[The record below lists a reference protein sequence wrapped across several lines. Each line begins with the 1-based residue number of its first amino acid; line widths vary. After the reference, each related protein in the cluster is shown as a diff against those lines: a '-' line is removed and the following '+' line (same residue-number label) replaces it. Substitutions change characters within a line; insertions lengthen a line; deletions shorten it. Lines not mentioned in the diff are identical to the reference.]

1 MSYTSV
7 LFNKNFTFYLIGIA
21 FSNIGSAFTTFVF
34 PLMILKLTGSAFQVG
49 IVSALS
55 FIPYAI
61 LGLPAGALIDRLN
74 KKTIMKCAD
83 IIRFISYLS
92 IPVLS
97 FYNMLSIFQI
107 YVVAIISGI
116 GLVFHSISE
125 VSIIPSIVKEEDL
138 ASANS
143 YIYATQNVSEFLGP
157 IIGGLLY
164 TYMGYSILIFIDS
177 MTFLL
182 SFFSLILIKIETKS
196 IFNQEKLSGKN
207 FLSDV
212 KVGFDYLLSNSTIRV
227 MAVVVSL
234 SNLIISPYYIY
245 IVMFVKEVMNQ
256 SSQALGL
263 VLGISSLGALIG
275 SLSASFLLKLFN
287 FGKLIVIILF
297 LDTIFRLMLPFSTY
311 IFILIPLLGLTYM
324 TQSILNI
331 AIITL
336 RQKKCSEHML
346 GRVNSVF
353 KTMVFGF
360 RPIGLFLGGIL
371 LENKGGFYAL
381 TISAVLFI
389 PLVLYILKNRFYQD
403 VRLINL
409 IMLVIHS
416 NGQCELHP
424 VKLT

>member
-1 MSYTSV
+1 MSYASV

-83 IIRFISYLS
+83 IIRLISYLS

-245 IVMFVKEVMNQ
+245 IVMFVKEDMNQ

-353 KTMVFGF
+353 KTMVFAF
-360 RPIGLFLGGIL
+360 RAIGLFLGGIL

-389 PLVLYILKNRFYQD
+389 PLVLYTEK
-403 VRLINL
+403 
-409 IMLVIHS
+409 
-416 NGQCELHP
+416 
-424 VKLT
+424 

>member
-1 MSYTSV
+1 MSYASV

-83 IIRFISYLS
+83 IIRLISYLS

-245 IVMFVKEVMNQ
+245 IVMFVKEDMNQ

-297 LDTIFRLMLPFSTY
+297 LDTIFRLMLPFSAY

-353 KTMVFGF
+353 KTMVFAF
-360 RPIGLFLGGIL
+360 RAIGLFLGGIL

-389 PLVLYILKNRFYQD
+389 PLVLYILKNRFYK
-403 VRLINL
+403 V
-409 IMLVIHS
+409 
-416 NGQCELHP
+416 EE
-424 VKLT
+424 

>member
-1 MSYTSV
+1 MSYASV

-83 IIRFISYLS
+83 IIRLISYLS

-245 IVMFVKEVMNQ
+245 IVMFVKEDMNQ

-346 GRVNSVF
+346 GRVNSVY
-353 KTMVFGF
+353 KTMVFAF
-360 RPIGLFLGGIL
+360 RAIGLFLGGIL

-389 PLVLYILKNRFYQD
+389 PLVLYILKNRFYK
-403 VRLINL
+403 V
-409 IMLVIHS
+409 
-416 NGQCELHP
+416 EE
-424 VKLT
+424 

>member
-1 MSYTSV
+1 MSYASV

-83 IIRFISYLS
+83 IIRLISYLS

-245 IVMFVKEVMNQ
+245 IVMFVKEDMNQ

-336 RQKKCSEHML
+336 SQKKCSEHML

-353 KTMVFGF
+353 KTMVFAF
-360 RPIGLFLGGIL
+360 RAIGLFLGGIL

-389 PLVLYILKNRFYQD
+389 PLVLYILKNRFYK
-403 VRLINL
+403 V
-409 IMLVIHS
+409 
-416 NGQCELHP
+416 EE
-424 VKLT
+424 

>member
-245 IVMFVKEVMNQ
+245 IVMFVKEDMNQ

-353 KTMVFGF
+353 KTMVFSF

-389 PLVLYILKNRFYQD
+389 PLVLYILKNRFYQ
-403 VRLINL
+403 V
-409 IMLVIHS
+409 
-416 NGQCELHP
+416 EEY
-424 VKLT
+424 

>member
-1 MSYTSV
+1 MSYASV

-83 IIRFISYLS
+83 IIRLISYLS

-245 IVMFVKEVMNQ
+245 IVMFVKEDMNQ

-263 VLGISSLGALIG
+263 VLGISSLDALIG

-336 RQKKCSEHML
+336 RQKKWSEHML

-353 KTMVFGF
+353 KTMVFAF
-360 RPIGLFLGGIL
+360 RAIGLFLGGIL

-389 PLVLYILKNRFYQD
+389 PLVLYILKNRFYK
-403 VRLINL
+403 V
-409 IMLVIHS
+409 
-416 NGQCELHP
+416 EE
-424 VKLT
+424 

>member
-1 MSYTSV
+1 MSYASV

-83 IIRFISYLS
+83 IIRLISYLS

-107 YVVAIISGI
+107 YVVAIISSI

-245 IVMFVKEVMNQ
+245 IVMFVKEDMNQ

-353 KTMVFGF
+353 KTMVFAF
-360 RPIGLFLGGIL
+360 RAIGLFLGGIL

-389 PLVLYILKNRFYQD
+389 PLVLYILKNRFYK
-403 VRLINL
+403 V
-409 IMLVIHS
+409 
-416 NGQCELHP
+416 EE
-424 VKLT
+424 

>member
-21 FSNIGSAFTTFVF
+21 FSNMGSAFTTFVF

-83 IIRFISYLS
+83 IIRFVSYLS

-97 FYNMLSIFQI
+97 FFNMLSIFQI

-245 IVMFVKEVMNQ
+245 IVMFVKEDMNQ

-336 RQKKCSEHML
+336 RQKKCSENML

-353 KTMVFGF
+353 KTMVFAF
-360 RPIGLFLGGIL
+360 RPIVLFLGGIL

-389 PLVLYILKNRFYQD
+389 PLVLYILKNRFYQ
-403 VRLINL
+403 V
-409 IMLVIHS
+409 
-416 NGQCELHP
+416 EEY
-424 VKLT
+424 

>member
-1 MSYTSV
+1 MSYASV

-34 PLMILKLTGSAFQVG
+34 PLMILKFTGSAFQVG

-83 IIRFISYLS
+83 IIRLISYLS

-245 IVMFVKEVMNQ
+245 IVMFVKEDMNQ

-353 KTMVFGF
+353 KTMVFAF
-360 RPIGLFLGGIL
+360 RAIGLFLGGIL

-389 PLVLYILKNRFYQD
+389 PLVLYILKNRFYK
-403 VRLINL
+403 V
-409 IMLVIHS
+409 
-416 NGQCELHP
+416 EE
-424 VKLT
+424 

>member
-21 FSNIGSAFTTFVF
+21 FSNMGSAFTTFVF

-83 IIRFISYLS
+83 IIRFVSYLS

-97 FYNMLSIFQI
+97 FFNMLSIFQI

-245 IVMFVKEVMNQ
+245 IVMFVKEDMNQ

-336 RQKKCSEHML
+336 RQKKCSENML
-346 GRVNSVF
+346 GRVNSGF
-353 KTMVFGF
+353 KTMVFAF

-389 PLVLYILKNRFYQD
+389 PLVLYILKNRFYQ
-403 VRLINL
+403 V
-409 IMLVIHS
+409 
-416 NGQCELHP
+416 EEY
-424 VKLT
+424 

>member
-1 MSYTSV
+1 M
-7 LFNKNFTFYLIGIA
+7 
-21 FSNIGSAFTTFVF
+21 
-34 PLMILKLTGSAFQVG
+34 
-49 IVSALS
+49 
-55 FIPYAI
+55 
-61 LGLPAGALIDRLN
+61 
-74 KKTIMKCAD
+74 
-83 IIRFISYLS
+83 
-92 IPVLS
+92 
-97 FYNMLSIFQI
+97 
-107 YVVAIISGI
+107 
-116 GLVFHSISE
+116 
-125 VSIIPSIVKEEDL
+125 
-138 ASANS
+138 
-143 YIYATQNVSEFLGP
+143 
-157 IIGGLLY
+157 
-164 TYMGYSILIFIDS
+164 
-177 MTFLL
+177 
-182 SFFSLILIKIETKS
+182 
-196 IFNQEKLSGKN
+196 
-207 FLSDV
+207 SDV

-245 IVMFVKEVMNQ
+245 IVMFVKEDMNQ

-336 RQKKCSEHML
+336 RQKKCSENML

-353 KTMVFGF
+353 KTMVFAF
-360 RPIGLFLGGIL
+360 RPIGLLGGIL

-389 PLVLYILKNRFYQD
+389 PLVLYILKIDFIKLKNIKKK
-403 VRLINL
+403 INK
-409 IMLVIHS
+409 
-416 NGQCELHP
+416 NGCY
-424 VKLT
+424 VKLD

>member
-1 MSYTSV
+1 MSYASV

-83 IIRFISYLS
+83 IIRLISYLS

-116 GLVFHSISE
+116 GLVFYSISE

-245 IVMFVKEVMNQ
+245 IVMFVKEDMNQ

-353 KTMVFGF
+353 KTMVFAF
-360 RPIGLFLGGIL
+360 RAIGLFLGGIL

-389 PLVLYILKNRFYQD
+389 PLVLYILKNRFYK
-403 VRLINL
+403 V
-409 IMLVIHS
+409 
-416 NGQCELHP
+416 EE
-424 VKLT
+424 

>member
-21 FSNIGSAFTTFVF
+21 FSNMGSAFTTFVF

-83 IIRFISYLS
+83 IIRFVSYLS

-97 FYNMLSIFQI
+97 FFNMLSIFQI

-245 IVMFVKEVMNQ
+245 IVMFVKEDMNQ

-336 RQKKCSEHML
+336 RQKKCSENML

-353 KTMVFGF
+353 KTMVFAF
-360 RPIGLFLGGIL
+360 RPIGFFLGGIL

-389 PLVLYILKNRFYQD
+389 PLVLYILKNRFYQ
-403 VRLINL
+403 V
-409 IMLVIHS
+409 
-416 NGQCELHP
+416 EEY
-424 VKLT
+424 

>member
-346 GRVNSVF
+346 GRVNSVI
-353 KTMVFGF
+353 KTMVFAF

>member
-1 MSYTSV
+1 MSYASV

-83 IIRFISYLS
+83 IIRLISYLS

-245 IVMFVKEVMNQ
+245 IVMFVKEDMNQ

-346 GRVNSVF
+346 GRVNSIF
-353 KTMVFGF
+353 KTMVFAF
-360 RPIGLFLGGIL
+360 RAIGLFLGGIL

-389 PLVLYILKNRFYQD
+389 PLVLYILKNRFYK
-403 VRLINL
+403 V
-409 IMLVIHS
+409 
-416 NGQCELHP
+416 EE
-424 VKLT
+424 

>member
-1 MSYTSV
+1 MSYASV

-61 LGLPAGALIDRLN
+61 LGLTAGALIDRLN

-83 IIRFISYLS
+83 IIRLISYLS

-245 IVMFVKEVMNQ
+245 IVMFVKEDMNQ

-353 KTMVFGF
+353 KTMVFAF
-360 RPIGLFLGGIL
+360 RAIGLFLGGIL

-389 PLVLYILKNRFYQD
+389 PLVLYILKNRFYK
-403 VRLINL
+403 V
-409 IMLVIHS
+409 
-416 NGQCELHP
+416 EE
-424 VKLT
+424 

>member
-7 LFNKNFTFYLIGIA
+7 MFNKNFTFYLIGVA
-21 FSNIGSAFTTFVF
+21 FSNMGSAFTTFVF

-74 KKTIMKCAD
+74 KKSIMKCAD
-83 IIRFISYLS
+83 IIRFVSYLS

-97 FYNMLSIFQI
+97 FFNMLSIFQI

-125 VSIIPSIVKEEDL
+125 VSIIPSIVKEDL

-182 SFFSLILIKIETKS
+182 SFFSLILIKIESKS
-196 IFNQEKLSGKN
+196 IFNQEKLSGKK

-245 IVMFVKEVMNQ
+245 IVMFVKEDMNQ
-256 SSQALGL
+256 SSQVLGL

-311 IFILIPLLGLTYM
+311 IFILISLLGLTYM
-324 TQSILNI
+324 TQSIINI

-353 KTMVFGF
+353 KTMVFAF

-389 PLVLYILKNRFYQD
+389 PLVLYILKNRFYQ
-403 VRLINL
+403 V
-409 IMLVIHS
+409 
-416 NGQCELHP
+416 EEY
-424 VKLT
+424 

>member
-1 MSYTSV
+1 MSYASA

-83 IIRFISYLS
+83 IIRLISYLS

-245 IVMFVKEVMNQ
+245 IVMFVKEDMNQ

-353 KTMVFGF
+353 KTMVFAF
-360 RPIGLFLGGIL
+360 RAIGLFLGGIL

-389 PLVLYILKNRFYQD
+389 PLVLYILKNRFYK
-403 VRLINL
+403 V
-409 IMLVIHS
+409 
-416 NGQCELHP
+416 EE
-424 VKLT
+424 

>member
-1 MSYTSV
+1 MSYASV

-83 IIRFISYLS
+83 IIRLISYLS

-245 IVMFVKEVMNQ
+245 IVMFVKEDMNQ

-263 VLGISSLGALIG
+263 VLGISSLDALIG

-353 KTMVFGF
+353 KTMVFAF
-360 RPIGLFLGGIL
+360 RAIGLFLGGIL

-389 PLVLYILKNRFYQD
+389 PLVLYILKNRFYK
-403 VRLINL
+403 V
-409 IMLVIHS
+409 
-416 NGQCELHP
+416 EE
-424 VKLT
+424 

>member
-1 MSYTSV
+1 MSYASV

-83 IIRFISYLS
+83 IIRLISYLS

-245 IVMFVKEVMNQ
+245 IVMFVKEDMNQ

-353 KTMVFGF
+353 KTMVFAF
-360 RPIGLFLGGIL
+360 RAIGLFLGGIL

-389 PLVLYILKNRFYQD
+389 PLVLYLS
-403 VRLINL
+403 LIH
-409 IMLVIHS
+409 I
-416 NGQCELHP
+416 
-424 VKLT
+424 

>member
-1 MSYTSV
+1 MSYASV
-7 LFNKNFTFYLIGIA
+7 LFNKNFPFYLIGIA

-83 IIRFISYLS
+83 IIRLISYLS

-245 IVMFVKEVMNQ
+245 IVMFVKEDMNQ

-353 KTMVFGF
+353 KTMVFAF
-360 RPIGLFLGGIL
+360 RAIGLFLGGIL

-389 PLVLYILKNRFYQD
+389 PLVLYILKNRFYK
-403 VRLINL
+403 V
-409 IMLVIHS
+409 
-416 NGQCELHP
+416 EE
-424 VKLT
+424 

>member
-1 MSYTSV
+1 MSYASV

-83 IIRFISYLS
+83 IIRLISYLS

-245 IVMFVKEVMNQ
+245 IVMFVKEDMNQ

-353 KTMVFGF
+353 KTMVFAF
-360 RPIGLFLGGIL
+360 RAIGLFLGGIL

-389 PLVLYILKNRFYQD
+389 QLVLYILKNRFYK
-403 VRLINL
+403 V
-409 IMLVIHS
+409 
-416 NGQCELHP
+416 EE
-424 VKLT
+424 

>member
-1 MSYTSV
+1 MSYASV

-74 KKTIMKCAD
+74 KKIIMKCAD
-83 IIRFISYLS
+83 IIRLISYLS

-245 IVMFVKEVMNQ
+245 IVMFVKEDMNQ

-353 KTMVFGF
+353 KTMVFAF
-360 RPIGLFLGGIL
+360 RAIGLFLGGIL

-389 PLVLYILKNRFYQD
+389 PLVLYILKNRFYK
-403 VRLINL
+403 V
-409 IMLVIHS
+409 
-416 NGQCELHP
+416 EE
-424 VKLT
+424 

>member
-1 MSYTSV
+1 MSYASV

-83 IIRFISYLS
+83 IIRLISYLS

-196 IFNQEKLSGKN
+196 IFNQEKLSGKK

-245 IVMFVKEVMNQ
+245 IVMFVKEDMNQ

-353 KTMVFGF
+353 KTMVFAF
-360 RPIGLFLGGIL
+360 RAIGLFLGGIL

-389 PLVLYILKNRFYQD
+389 PLVLYILKNRFYK
-403 VRLINL
+403 V
-409 IMLVIHS
+409 
-416 NGQCELHP
+416 EE
-424 VKLT
+424 

>member
-1 MSYTSV
+1 MSYASV

-83 IIRFISYLS
+83 IIRLISYLS

-245 IVMFVKEVMNQ
+245 IVMFVKEDMNQ

-287 FGKLIVIILF
+287 FEKLIVIILF

-353 KTMVFGF
+353 KTMVFAF
-360 RPIGLFLGGIL
+360 RAIGLFLGGIL

-389 PLVLYILKNRFYQD
+389 PLVLYILKNRFYK
-403 VRLINL
+403 V
-409 IMLVIHS
+409 
-416 NGQCELHP
+416 EE
-424 VKLT
+424 

>member
-1 MSYTSV
+1 MSYASV

-61 LGLPAGALIDRLN
+61 LGLPAAALIDRLN

-83 IIRFISYLS
+83 IIRLISYLS

-245 IVMFVKEVMNQ
+245 IVMFVKEDMNQ

-353 KTMVFGF
+353 KTMVFAF
-360 RPIGLFLGGIL
+360 RAIGLFLGGIL

-389 PLVLYILKNRFYQD
+389 PLVLYILKNRFYK
-403 VRLINL
+403 V
-409 IMLVIHS
+409 
-416 NGQCELHP
+416 EE
-424 VKLT
+424 

>member
-7 LFNKNFTFYLIGIA
+7 MLNKNFTFYLIGVA
-21 FSNIGSAFTTFVF
+21 FSNMGSAFTTFVF

-74 KKTIMKCAD
+74 KKSIMKCAD
-83 IIRFISYLS
+83 IIRFVSYLS

-97 FYNMLSIFQI
+97 FFNMLSIFQI

-182 SFFSLILIKIETKS
+182 SFFSLILIKIESKS
-196 IFNQEKLSGKN
+196 IFNQEKLSGKK

-245 IVMFVKEVMNQ
+245 IVMFVKEDMNQ
-256 SSQALGL
+256 SSQVLGL

-311 IFILIPLLGLTYM
+311 IFILISLLGLTYM
-324 TQSILNI
+324 TQSIINI

-336 RQKKCSEHML
+336 RQKKCSEHIML

-353 KTMVFGF
+353 KTMVFAF

-389 PLVLYILKNRFYQD
+389 PLVLYILKNRFYQ
-403 VRLINL
+403 V
-409 IMLVIHS
+409 
-416 NGQCELHP
+416 EEY
-424 VKLT
+424 

>member
-1 MSYTSV
+1 MSYASV

-83 IIRFISYLS
+83 IIRLISYLS

-245 IVMFVKEVMNQ
+245 IVMFVKEDMNQ

-353 KTMVFGF
+353 KTMVFAF
-360 RPIGLFLGGIL
+360 RAIGLFLGGIL

-389 PLVLYILKNRFYQD
+389 PLVLYILKNRFYQ
-403 VRLINL
+403 V
-409 IMLVIHS
+409 
-416 NGQCELHP
+416 EEY
-424 VKLT
+424 

>member
-1 MSYTSV
+1 
-7 LFNKNFTFYLIGIA
+7 
-21 FSNIGSAFTTFVF
+21 
-34 PLMILKLTGSAFQVG
+34 MILKLTGSAFQVG

-61 LGLPAGALIDRLN
+61 LGLPAGDRLN

-83 IIRFISYLS
+83 IIRLISYLS

-245 IVMFVKEVMNQ
+245 IVMFVKEDMNQ

-353 KTMVFGF
+353 KTMVFAF
-360 RPIGLFLGGIL
+360 RAIGLFLGGIL

-389 PLVLYILKNRFYQD
+389 PLVLYILKNRFYK
-403 VRLINL
+403 V
-409 IMLVIHS
+409 
-416 NGQCELHP
+416 EE
-424 VKLT
+424 

>member
-1 MSYTSV
+1 M
-7 LFNKNFTFYLIGIA
+7 
-21 FSNIGSAFTTFVF
+21 
-34 PLMILKLTGSAFQVG
+34 
-49 IVSALS
+49 
-55 FIPYAI
+55 
-61 LGLPAGALIDRLN
+61 
-74 KKTIMKCAD
+74 
-83 IIRFISYLS
+83 
-92 IPVLS
+92 
-97 FYNMLSIFQI
+97 
-107 YVVAIISGI
+107 
-116 GLVFHSISE
+116 E
-125 VSIIPSIVKEEDL
+125 
-138 ASANS
+138 
-143 YIYATQNVSEFLGP
+143 
-157 IIGGLLY
+157 
-164 TYMGYSILIFIDS
+164 
-177 MTFLL
+177 
-182 SFFSLILIKIETKS
+182 
-196 IFNQEKLSGKN
+196 KN

-353 KTMVFGF
+353 KTMVFAF

>member
-353 KTMVFGF
+353 KTMVFVF

>member
-245 IVMFVKEVMNQ
+245 IVMFVKEDMNQ

-353 KTMVFGF
+353 KTMVFAF
-360 RPIGLFLGGIL
+360 RPIVLFLGGIL

-389 PLVLYILKNRFYQD
+389 PLVLYILKNRFYQ
-403 VRLINL
+403 V
-409 IMLVIHS
+409 
-416 NGQCELHP
+416 EEY
-424 VKLT
+424 

>member
-1 MSYTSV
+1 
-7 LFNKNFTFYLIGIA
+7 
-21 FSNIGSAFTTFVF
+21 
-34 PLMILKLTGSAFQVG
+34 
-49 IVSALS
+49 
-55 FIPYAI
+55 
-61 LGLPAGALIDRLN
+61 
-74 KKTIMKCAD
+74 
-83 IIRFISYLS
+83 
-92 IPVLS
+92 
-97 FYNMLSIFQI
+97 
-107 YVVAIISGI
+107 
-116 GLVFHSISE
+116 
-125 VSIIPSIVKEEDL
+125 
-138 ASANS
+138 
-143 YIYATQNVSEFLGP
+143 
-157 IIGGLLY
+157 LLY

-245 IVMFVKEVMNQ
+245 IVMFVKEDMNQ

-336 RQKKCSEHML
+336 RQKKCSENML

-353 KTMVFGF
+353 KTMVFAF

-389 PLVLYILKNRFYQD
+389 PLVLYILKNRFYQ
-403 VRLINL
+403 V
-409 IMLVIHS
+409 
-416 NGQCELHP
+416 EEY
-424 VKLT
+424 

>member
-1 MSYTSV
+1 
-7 LFNKNFTFYLIGIA
+7 
-21 FSNIGSAFTTFVF
+21 
-34 PLMILKLTGSAFQVG
+34 MILKLTGSAFQVG

-83 IIRFISYLS
+83 IIRLISYLS

-245 IVMFVKEVMNQ
+245 IVMFVKEDMNQ

-353 KTMVFGF
+353 KTMVFAF
-360 RPIGLFLGGIL
+360 RAIGPFLGGIL

-389 PLVLYILKNRFYQD
+389 PLVLYILKNRFYK
-403 VRLINL
+403 V
-409 IMLVIHS
+409 
-416 NGQCELHP
+416 EE
-424 VKLT
+424 

>member
-1 MSYTSV
+1 
-7 LFNKNFTFYLIGIA
+7 
-21 FSNIGSAFTTFVF
+21 
-34 PLMILKLTGSAFQVG
+34 
-49 IVSALS
+49 
-55 FIPYAI
+55 
-61 LGLPAGALIDRLN
+61 
-74 KKTIMKCAD
+74 
-83 IIRFISYLS
+83 
-92 IPVLS
+92 
-97 FYNMLSIFQI
+97 MLSIFQI

-353 KTMVFGF
+353 KTMVFAF

>member
-1 MSYTSV
+1 MSYASV

-83 IIRFISYLS
+83 IIRLISYLS

-245 IVMFVKEVMNQ
+245 IVMFVKEDMNQ

-336 RQKKCSEHML
+336 RQKKCSEYML

-353 KTMVFGF
+353 KTMVFAF
-360 RPIGLFLGGIL
+360 RAIGLFLGGIL

-389 PLVLYILKNRFYQD
+389 PLVLYILKNRFYK
-403 VRLINL
+403 V
-409 IMLVIHS
+409 
-416 NGQCELHP
+416 EE
-424 VKLT
+424 

>member
-1 MSYTSV
+1 MSYASV

-83 IIRFISYLS
+83 IIRLISYLS

-245 IVMFVKEVMNQ
+245 IVMFVKEDMNQ

-353 KTMVFGF
+353 KTMVFAF
-360 RPIGLFLGGIL
+360 RAIGLFLGGIL
-371 LENKGGFYAL
+371 LENKGDFMHLRSAL
-381 TISAVLFI
+381 CY
-389 PLVLYILKNRFYQD
+389 LY
-403 VRLINL
+403 
-409 IMLVIHS
+409 H
-416 NGQCELHP
+416 
-424 VKLT
+424 

>member
-1 MSYTSV
+1 MSYASV

-55 FIPYAI
+55 IIPYAI

-83 IIRFISYLS
+83 IIRLISYLS

-245 IVMFVKEVMNQ
+245 IVMFVKEDMNQ

-353 KTMVFGF
+353 KTMVFAF
-360 RPIGLFLGGIL
+360 RAIGLFLGGIL

-389 PLVLYILKNRFYQD
+389 PLVLYILKNRFYK
-403 VRLINL
+403 V
-409 IMLVIHS
+409 
-416 NGQCELHP
+416 EE
-424 VKLT
+424 